1 LVVQSQPTDEGSVHS
16 KAAHWAGPSVGSRAV
31 TTAETMAV
39 RKDDTWAV
47 TKETATVDRW
57 VAS

>member
-1 LVVQSQPTDEGSVHS
+1 VHS
-16 KAAHWAGPSVGSRAV
+16 KAASLAGPSVGSRAV

-47 TKETATVDRW
+47 TTETATVDRW